1 MSRVRNMCCDISAVN
16 SLSVLE
22 RKNQNQHQLFCASH
36 DCCVLHQLP
45 SVSFVSHQVN
55 IKKKLPNDM
64 HSQKTVLH
72 INCRLSCL
80 RLTSTAVFHKT
91 AVLHINCRLSV
102 CLNLVEIKHM
112 PKTQIKL
119 FHAGLKNNMQKRA
132 NIPKPT
138 VTNLE
143 NISSI
148 PVPPLKLRAVR
159 RQDMPKKTSVPSV
172 CMNSYGSSCLGSLK
186 SHAARRAALTAAKI
200 PLASSLV

>member
-1 MSRVRNMCCDISAVN
+1 
-16 SLSVLE
+16 
-22 RKNQNQHQLFCASH
+22 
-36 DCCVLHQLP
+36 
-45 SVSFVSHQVN
+45 
-55 IKKKLPNDM
+55 M

-119 FHAGLKNNMQKRA
+119 FHAGLKITCQKRA

-148 PVPPLKLRAVR
+148 PVPPLKLCAVR
-159 RQDMPKKTSVPSV
+159 RQDMPKKTSVSFV
-172 CMNSYGSSCLGSLK
+172 CMNSYGSSCLSFSK

>member
-1 MSRVRNMCCDISAVN
+1 MSPEVFLSDIFDVARQNICCDISAVN

-22 RKNQNQHQLFCASH
+22 RKTKININCS
-36 DCCVLHQLP
+36 VLHKTAVFYINCRL
-45 SVSFVSHQVN
+45 FRLFH
-55 IKKKLPNDM
+55 IKWTSKKTLSNDM

-119 FHAGLKNNMQKRA
+119 FHAGLKITCKNVQTF
-132 NIPKPT
+132 P
-138 VTNLE
+138 NLQLQ
-143 NISSI
+143 I
-148 PVPPLKLRAVR
+148 
-159 RQDMPKKTSVPSV
+159 
-172 CMNSYGSSCLGSLK
+172 
-186 SHAARRAALTAAKI
+186 
-200 PLASSLV
+200 

>member
-1 MSRVRNMCCDISAVN
+1 MLWHLCSEFPLRAWTQKPKSTSTVLCFTWLLCFTSTAVCFVCFT
-16 SLSVLE
+16 SSE
-22 RKNQNQHQLFCASH
+22 HQ
-36 DCCVLHQLP
+36 
-45 SVSFVSHQVN
+45 
-55 IKKKLPNDM
+55 KKLANDM

-119 FHAGLKNNMQKRA
+119 FHAGLKITCKTCKHSQTYSYKSR
-132 NIPKPT
+132 KHLQHT
-138 VTNLE
+138 C
-143 NISSI
+143 
-148 PVPPLKLRAVR
+148 PPLKLCAVR
-159 RQDMPKKTSVPSV
+159 RQDMPKKNFCFV
-172 CMNSYGSSCLGSLK
+172 CFAWIPMEVHALALCLK

>member
-1 MSRVRNMCCDISAVN
+1 
-16 SLSVLE
+16 
-22 RKNQNQHQLFCASH
+22 
-36 DCCVLHQLP
+36 
-45 SVSFVSHQVN
+45 
-55 IKKKLPNDM
+55 M

-119 FHAGLKNNMQKRA
+119 FHAGLKITCKTCKHSQTYSYKSR
-132 NIPKPT
+132 KHLQHT
-138 VTNLE
+138 C
-143 NISSI
+143 
-148 PVPPLKLRAVR
+148 PPLKLCAVR
-159 RQDMPKKTSVPSV
+159 RQDMPKKTSVPFV
-172 CMNSYGSSCLGSLK
+172 CMNSYGSSCLSFLK